1 MAPVVGAVLPVAKTA
16 LDAGQ
21 LETAKR
27 LYRRLLDV
35 NPQSF
40 QARMGLG
47 EVAHQRRD
55 GAEAMRW
62 FLAALAHAK
71 TVTQRHDA
79 LLHHGRAAL
88 DAGQLEHAQGSFA
101 RLTDPQEAATNE
113 YVAYGLNGVGLTL
126 LLSGDLRTAVTLMEQ
141 AVERLPGDQNLRRNL
156 SRALE
161 LLAEQVATSN
171 ASDLGGGA
179 AGQAQ
184 TTPGPGAPPKRELQ
198 AAADRIERAVARFEE
213 AAERLTDAPTRNP
226 AAPPSPSPSGSQD
239 APPPAPP
246 DQAPPAQAPLPPPA
260 QAPSPP
266 PATETDVTP
275 FAPAA
280 GELTGF
286 LVHET
291 DGPFVQMAAY
301 ATAAKANALAD
312 RLRRVTEHP
321 VRIAEKRGLHRVR
334 IGPVPTQE
342 ALRALVGALRD
353 AGYGGVRMAARQD
366 GDSVDG
372 AETPAN
378 RGTRQT
384 PAAPL
389 QAFVVTAGGETFLQV
404 GAFGARAKAA
414 ARADE
419 LRGLV
424 ATPIR
429 VAEGVLPSGKL
440 VHRVRFGPLRS
451 NAELDGVVDALAAAG
466 QPVAMPT
473 APNFNAVKPPAAT
486 RGEPPSA
493 QPLDRPPPQRP
504 IEQPPP
510 TPPSV
515 AGVDA
520 ARVDAPRVDAP
531 EVDVPKIDAPKN
543 EPPPTIAPEDRP
555 NSALRLENG
564 AAAAVTEVVQAA
576 LAAAEAAAASQSR
589 NASSPPVAPGAEQ
602 PGEPPAS
609 SPSALAGGARAY
621 VITQDEGVFIQIGD
635 YDARAEADDL
645 AARMRVLTAEPVQV
659 VEERDANAPFYR
671 VRAGPVEDDADY
683 EALLTAVADLGFEV
697 Q

>member
-1 MAPVVGAVLPVAKTA
+1 MAPL
-16 LDAGQ
+16 
-21 LETAKR
+21 
-27 LYRRLLDV
+27 
-35 NPQSF
+35 
-40 QARMGLG
+40 
-47 EVAHQRRD
+47 
-55 GAEAMRW
+55 
-62 FLAALAHAK
+62 
-71 TVTQRHDA
+71 
-79 LLHHGRAAL
+79 
-88 DAGQLEHAQGSFA
+88 
-101 RLTDPQEAATNE
+101 
-113 YVAYGLNGVGLTL
+113 
-126 LLSGDLRTAVTLMEQ
+126 
-141 AVERLPGDQNLRRNL
+141 
-156 SRALE
+156 
-161 LLAEQVATSN
+161 
-171 ASDLGGGA
+171 
-179 AGQAQ
+179 
-184 TTPGPGAPPKRELQ
+184 
-198 AAADRIERAVARFEE
+198 
-213 AAERLTDAPTRNP
+213 
-226 AAPPSPSPSGSQD
+226 
-239 APPPAPP
+239 
-246 DQAPPAQAPLPPPA
+246 
-260 QAPSPP
+260 
-266 PATETDVTP
+266 
-275 FAPAA
+275 APAA

-286 LVHET
+286 LVHDT

-321 VRIAEKRGLHRVR
+321 VRVAEKRGLHRVR

-342 ALRALVGALRD
+342 ALRALVGVLRD

-378 RGTRQT
+378 RGTRPT

-440 VHRVRFGPLRS
+440 VHRVRFGPFRS

-466 QPVAMPT
+466 HPVAMPT
-473 APNFNAVKPPAAT
+473 APNFNTVKPPTAT
-486 RGEPPSA
+486 RGGPSSA

-504 IEQPPP
+504 IGQPPP
-510 TPPSV
+510 TPPGV
-515 AGVDA
+515 AG
-520 ARVDAPRVDAP
+520 VDAPRVDA
-531 EVDVPKIDAPKN
+531 PKIDAPKN

-555 NSALRLENG
+555 SGALRLENG
-564 AAAAVTEVVQAA
+564 AAAAVAEVVQAA
-576 LAAAEAAAASQSR
+576 LAAAEVAAESQPG
-589 NASSPPVAPGAEQ
+589 NVGSPPMAPGTEQ

-609 SPSALAGGARAY
+609 SPPALAGGARAY

-659 VEERDANAPFYR
+659 VQERDANAPFYR

-683 EALLTAVADLGFEV
+683 EALMTAVADLGFEV

>member
-226 AAPPSPSPSGSQD
+226 AAPPSPSPSPSSSQD

-246 DQAPPAQAPLPPPA
+246 AQAPPPPPA
-260 QAPSPP
+260 QAPPP
-266 PATETDVTP
+266 PATEADVTP

-321 VRIAEKRGLHRVR
+321 VRVAEKRGLHRVR

-342 ALRALVGALRD
+342 ALRALVGVLRD

-429 VAEGVLPSGKL
+429 VVEGVLPSGKL
-440 VHRVRFGPLRS
+440 VHRVRFGPFRS

-466 QPVAMPT
+466 HPVAMPT
-473 APNFNAVKPPAAT
+473 APNFNTVKPPAAT
-486 RGEPPSA
+486 RGEPSSA

-504 IEQPPP
+504 IGPPPP
-510 TPPSV
+510 TLLGV

-520 ARVDAPRVDAP
+520 PRVGAP
-531 EVDVPKIDAPKN
+531 EVDAPKTGAPKIDAPKN

-555 NSALRLENG
+555 NGALRLENG
-564 AAAAVTEVVQAA
+564 AAAAVAEVVQAA
-576 LAAAEAAAASQSR
+576 LAAAEVAAESQPG
-589 NASSPPVAPGAEQ
+589 NVGSPPVVPGAEQ

-609 SPSALAGGARAY
+609 SPPALAGARAY

-659 VEERDANAPFYR
+659 VEERDATAPFYR

>member
-1 MAPVVGAVLPVAKTA
+1 MSRAFAVTACAALCALAAACSLVPRANDHLEMAPVVGAVLPVAKTA

-88 DAGQLEHAQGSFA
+88 DAGQLEHAQSSFA

-126 LLSGDLRTAVTLMEQ
+126 LLSGDVRTAVTLMEQ

-213 AAERLTDAPTRNP
+213 AAERLTDAPTRNS
-226 AAPPSPSPSGSQD
+226 AAPPSPSPSSSQD
-239 APPPAPP
+239 
-246 DQAPPAQAPLPPPA
+246 APPAQAPPPPA
-260 QAPSPP
+260 QAPPPPAQAPPPP
-266 PATETDVTP
+266 PATEADVTP

-321 VRIAEKRGLHRVR
+321 VRVAEKRGLHRVR

-342 ALRALVGALRD
+342 ALRALVGVLRD

-366 GDSVDG
+366 GDNVDG

-378 RGTRQT
+378 RGTRPT
-384 PAAPL
+384 PPAPL

-429 VAEGVLPSGKL
+429 VVEGVLPSGKL

-466 QPVAMPT
+466 H
-473 APNFNAVKPPAAT
+473 
-486 RGEPPSA
+486 
-493 QPLDRPPPQRP
+493 P
-504 IEQPPP
+504 I
-510 TPPSV
+510 
-515 AGVDA
+515 
-520 ARVDAPRVDAP
+520 
-531 EVDVPKIDAPKN
+531 
-543 EPPPTIAPEDRP
+543 
-555 NSALRLENG
+555 
-564 AAAAVTEVVQAA
+564 
-576 LAAAEAAAASQSR
+576 
-589 NASSPPVAPGAEQ
+589 
-602 PGEPPAS
+602 PAS
-609 SPSALAGGARAY
+609 
-621 VITQDEGVFIQIGD
+621 
-635 YDARAEADDL
+635 
-645 AARMRVLTAEPVQV
+645 
-659 VEERDANAPFYR
+659 
-671 VRAGPVEDDADY
+671 
-683 EALLTAVADLGFEV
+683 
-697 Q
+697 

>member
-21 LETAKR
+21 LETAGR

-126 LLSGDLRTAVTLMEQ
+126 LLSGDVRTAVTLMEQ

-171 ASDLGGGA
+171 APDLGGGA

-184 TTPGPGAPPKRELQ
+184 TTPVPGAPPKRELQ

-226 AAPPSPSPSGSQD
+226 AAPPSP
-239 APPPAPP
+239 PPA
-246 DQAPPAQAPLPPPA
+246 QAPPAQAPPAQAPPPPA
-260 QAPSPP
+260 QAPPPP
-266 PATETDVTP
+266 PATEADVAP
-275 FAPAA
+275 LAPAA

-321 VRIAEKRGLHRVR
+321 VRVAEKRGLHRVR

-342 ALRALVGALRD
+342 ALRALVGVLRD

-466 QPVAMPT
+466 HPVAMPT
-473 APNFNAVKPPAAT
+473 APNFNTVKPPAAT
-486 RGEPPSA
+486 RGEPSSA

-504 IEQPPP
+504 IGQPPP
-510 TPPSV
+510 TPPGV

-520 ARVDAPRVDAP
+520 
-531 EVDVPKIDAPKN
+531 PKIDAPKN

-555 NSALRLENG
+555 SGALRLENG

-576 LAAAEAAAASQSR
+576 LAAAEVAAESQPR
-589 NASSPPVAPGAEQ
+589 NAGS
-602 PGEPPAS
+602 PPAS
-609 SPSALAGGARAY
+609 SPPAFAGVRAY
-621 VITQDEGVFIQIGD
+621 VMTQDEGVFIQIGD

-683 EALLTAVADLGFEV
+683 EALMTAVADLGFEV

>member
-21 LETAKR
+21 LETAGR

-55 GAEAMRW
+55 GAQAMRW

-88 DAGQLEHAQGSFA
+88 DAGQLEHAQSSFA

-171 ASDLGGGA
+171 SPDLNGGA

-184 TTPGPGAPPKRELQ
+184 TTPVLGAPPKRELQ

-226 AAPPSPSPSGSQD
+226 AAPPSPSPGSSQD

-246 DQAPPAQAPLPPPA
+246 AQAPPAQAPPPPPPQAPPPPPA
-260 QAPSPP
+260 AD
-266 PATETDVTP
+266 ADVTP
-275 FAPAA
+275 PAPAA

-321 VRIAEKRGLHRVR
+321 VRVAEKRGLHRVR

-342 ALRALVGALRD
+342 VRALVGVLRD

-378 RGTRQT
+378 GGTRPT
-384 PAAPL
+384 PATPL

-466 QPVAMPT
+466 HPVAMPT
-473 APNFNAVKPPAAT
+473 APNFNTVKPPTAT
-486 RGEPPSA
+486 RGEPSSA

-504 IEQPPP
+504 IGQPPP
-510 TPPSV
+510 TPPGV
-515 AGVDA
+515 AG
-520 ARVDAPRVDAP
+520 VDAPRVDAP
-531 EVDVPKIDAPKN
+531 KVDAPEVDAPNIGAPKN

-555 NSALRLENG
+555 SGALRLENG
-564 AAAAVTEVVQAA
+564 AAAAVAEVVQAA
-576 LAAAEAAAASQSR
+576 LAAAEVAAESQPG
-589 NASSPPVAPGAEQ
+589 NVGSPPVAPGAEQ
-602 PGEPPAS
+602 PGGPPAS
-609 SPSALAGGARAY
+609 SPPALAGGARAY

-659 VEERDANAPFYR
+659 VQERDANAPFYR
-671 VRAGPVEDDADY
+671 VRAGPVDDDADY
-683 EALLTAVADLGFEV
+683 EALMTAVADLGFEV